1 MSYVFTTS
9 GILQQVAFLI
19 QRVNYGFGPCGLASQ
34 IQTEYLNPYLNVCF
48 MKSTMQSTM
57 ESRSTRQ
64 VWSLRKKN
72 EYFDAE
78 FVYAHYSNLVSFKI
92 NHGGYFSK
100 WPGRRYNNGK
110 VDFVDLID
118 CDEFSRHEINHMM
131 GMLGYKGGEHMYY
144 HFMVPETDLD
154 FGLEPL
160 GNDDD
165 IRKLLKYTS
174 KYKVIDVYI
183 EHGMTTLTN
192 YLKSPNGSNVVI
204 EELHDQESDDRIV
217 STVGNRVDEPFIEKQ
232 HVLGD
237 EQPVLD
243 DDVEDFDP
251 FYGLFGERDGNLHT
265 DMPPHNTEMQIE
277 VAPKDETFDDFYF
290 DHIDLET
297 IDMDDSDFES
307 GEDSDFDIERRRS
320 LHKLRKERKKESV
333 RTSFYVG
340 QLFGSKE
347 DARNAIT
354 NHSIETRRD
363 LWLEKNDGRRLR
375 VKCKGK
381 MVVIGGPSSVGPSS
395 VGPSSVGPS
404 SDGPT
409 CPWVLYISTVKD
421 DKSWVVKTYIDTH
434 NCLQS
439 RNVRQC
445 TTIFLSKQVEETI
458 VPNPEIPLKTL
469 AEGLEKKYRLGVSN
483 MKAYR
488 AKQIA
493 MKKVVG
499 DYAEQYAKLRD
510 YVLELQKSNPNT
522 TVKLQ
527 VEVECNLS
535 STTRQFKRIYI
546 CLGGLKQGFKA
557 IGKELLGLDGSFMKR
572 PYPGQILTAV
582 GVDPNQGI
590 YPLAYAVVE
599 AETTDSWSW
608 FLEILQD
615 DLDLN
620 RDSNFTFITD
630 RQKGIVPAMAR
641 VFPSA
646 EHRFCIRHIYE
657 NMKKQWKG
665 QVYKDQLWKCA
676 SATTVPQFKK
686 CMDVLKAI
694 NKDAHKWLNEIPYHY
709 WSRAHFT
716 GRAHCDV
723 LLNNMCEVFNRQLVN
738 GRDKPIILALEYIR
752 GYLMRRIVN
761 VQKAISKCHG
771 PLTPTATMLLSK
783 VKEEVS
789 QFVVEWNGKHEY
801 QVTGA
806 WGDQY
811 VVNARDK
818 TCTCRKWE
826 VCGIPCRH
834 VVAAIWNMTLN
845 GENVGLP
852 EHWVHHSYTLACW
865 KDAYEFKVGPVNG
878 QDLWPQHGC
887 PYKLTPPVHHT
898 QVGRPKK
905 KRRKAADESSQP
917 LVKGHKLSRSGK
929 TVTCAKCKK
938 KGHNSRS
945 CKGQEERAT

>member
-1 MSYVFTTS
+1 
-9 GILQQVAFLI
+9 
-19 QRVNYGFGPCGLASQ
+19 
-34 IQTEYLNPYLNVCF
+34 
-48 MKSTMQSTM
+48 M
-57 ESRSTRQ
+57 ESRKEESTRK
-64 VWSLRKKN
+64 VWNLRKKN

-78 FVYAHYSNLVSFKI
+78 FVYAHYTNLVSFKI

-118 CDEFSRHEINHMM
+118 CDEFNVHEIDHMV

-154 FGLEPL
+154 FGLQPL

-165 IRKLLKYTS
+165 IRELLKYTS

-183 EHGMTTLTN
+183 EHGMTALTN
-192 YLKSPNGSNVVI
+192 YLKSLMEVMLRLRNCMIRNLMIGMC
-204 EELHDQESDDRIV
+204 QR
-217 STVGNRVDEPFIEKQ
+217 
-232 HVLGD
+232 LGRKY
-237 EQPVLD
+237 
-243 DDVEDFDP
+243 FDP

-277 VAPKDETFDDFYF
+277 VAPKDETFDDFDF
-290 DHIDLET
+290 DHIDLEI

-320 LHKLRKERKKESV
+320 LHKLRKQRKKESV
-333 RTSFYVG
+333 TTSFYVG

-395 VGPSSVGPS
+395 
-404 SDGPT
+404 DGPT

-421 DKSWVVKTYIDTH
+421 DKSWVLKTYIDTH
-434 NCLQS
+434 KCLQS

-445 TTIFLSKQVEETI
+445 TATFLSKQVEETI
-458 VPNPEIPLKTL
+458 VPNPEIPLKAL
-469 AEGLEKKYRLGVSN
+469 AEGLEKKYRL
-483 MKAYR
+483 
-488 AKQIA
+488 
-493 MKKVVG
+493 
-499 DYAEQYAKLRD
+499 
-510 YVLELQKSNPNT
+510 ELQKSNPNT
-522 TVKLQ
+522 TLKLQ

-546 CLGGLKQGFKA
+546 HLGGLKQGFKA
-557 IGKELLGLDGSFMKR
+557 IGKELLGLDESIMKG

-665 QVYKDQLWKCA
+665 HVYKDQLWKCA
-676 SATTVPQFKK
+676 SATTAPQSKK
-686 CMDVLKAI
+686 CMDALKAI
-694 NKDAHKWLNEIPYHY
+694 NKDAHKWLNEIPYHH

-716 GRAHCDV
+716 CRAHCDV
-723 LLNNMCEVFNRQLVN
+723 LFNNMCEVFNRQLVN

-771 PLTPTATMLLSK
+771 PLTPAATMLLSK
-783 VKEEVS
+783 VKEEAS
-789 QFVVEWNGKHEY
+789 Q
-801 QVTGA
+801 
-806 WGDQY
+806 
-811 VVNARDK
+811 
-818 TCTCRKWE
+818 KWE

-834 VVAAIWNMTLN
+834 VVAAIWNMALN
-845 GENVGLP
+845 GENVGLR

-865 KDAYEFKVGPVNG
+865 KAAYEFKVGPVNG

-905 KRRKAADESSQP
+905 K
-917 LVKGHKLSRSGK
+917 
-929 TVTCAKCKK
+929 KK
-938 KGHNSRS
+938 KGS
-945 CKGQEERAT
+945 

>member
-1 MSYVFTTS
+1 
-9 GILQQVAFLI
+9 
-19 QRVNYGFGPCGLASQ
+19 
-34 IQTEYLNPYLNVCF
+34 
-48 MKSTMQSTM
+48 
-57 ESRSTRQ
+57 
-64 VWSLRKKN
+64 
-72 EYFDAE
+72 
-78 FVYAHYSNLVSFKI
+78 
-92 NHGGYFSK
+92 
-100 WPGRRYNNGK
+100 
-110 VDFVDLID
+110 
-118 CDEFSRHEINHMM
+118 
-131 GMLGYKGGEHMYY
+131 
-144 HFMVPETDLD
+144 
-154 FGLEPL
+154 
-160 GNDDD
+160 
-165 IRKLLKYTS
+165 
-174 KYKVIDVYI
+174 
-183 EHGMTTLTN
+183 
-192 YLKSPNGSNVVI
+192 
-204 EELHDQESDDRIV
+204 
-217 STVGNRVDEPFIEKQ
+217 
-232 HVLGD
+232 
-237 EQPVLD
+237 
-243 DDVEDFDP
+243 
-251 FYGLFGERDGNLHT
+251 
-265 DMPPHNTEMQIE
+265 
-277 VAPKDETFDDFYF
+277 
-290 DHIDLET
+290 
-297 IDMDDSDFES
+297 
-307 GEDSDFDIERRRS
+307 
-320 LHKLRKERKKESV
+320 
-333 RTSFYVG
+333 
-340 QLFGSKE
+340 
-347 DARNAIT
+347 
-354 NHSIETRRD
+354 
-363 LWLEKNDGRRLR
+363 
-375 VKCKGK
+375 
-381 MVVIGGPSSVGPSS
+381 
-395 VGPSSVGPS
+395 
-404 SDGPT
+404 
-409 CPWVLYISTVKD
+409 
-421 DKSWVVKTYIDTH
+421 
-434 NCLQS
+434 
-439 RNVRQC
+439 
-445 TTIFLSKQVEETI
+445 
-458 VPNPEIPLKTL
+458 
-469 AEGLEKKYRLGVSN
+469 

-546 CLGGLKQGFKA
+546 CLGGLKQ
-557 IGKELLGLDGSFMKR
+557 DGSFMKG

-646 EHRFCIRHIYE
+646 ERRFCIRHIYE

-686 CMDVLKAI
+686 CMDVLKDI
-694 NKDAHKWLNEIPYHY
+694 NKDAHKWLNEIPYHH

-716 GRAHCDV
+716 AHCDV

-783 VKEEVS
+783 VKEEAS

-811 VVNARDK
+811 VVNARDR

-834 VVAAIWNMTLN
+834 VVAAIWNMALN

-852 EHWVHHSYTLACW
+852 EHWLALSMAKTYSHNMGVHTNSHHLCIT
-865 KDAYEFKVGPVNG
+865 
-878 QDLWPQHGC
+878 H
-887 PYKLTPPVHHT
+887 KL
-898 QVGRPKK
+898 GGL
-905 KRRKAADESSQP
+905 RRKEERQLMNQAN

-929 TVTCAKCKK
+929 TITCAKCKK

>member
-1 MSYVFTTS
+1 
-9 GILQQVAFLI
+9 
-19 QRVNYGFGPCGLASQ
+19 
-34 IQTEYLNPYLNVCF
+34 
-48 MKSTMQSTM
+48 M
-57 ESRSTRQ
+57 ESRKEESTRQ
-64 VWSLRKKN
+64 VWNLRKKN

-118 CDEFSRHEINHMM
+118 CDEFNVHEIDHMV
-131 GMLGYKGGEHMYY
+131 GMLGYKG
-144 HFMVPETDLD
+144 
-154 FGLEPL
+154 

-183 EHGMTTLTN
+183 EHGMTALTN
-192 YLKSPNGSNVVI
+192 YLKSPNESNVVI
-204 EELHDQESDDRIV
+204 EELHDQESDDRNV

-232 HVLGD
+232 HVFDD

-243 DDVEDFDP
+243 DDLEDFDP
-251 FYGLFGERDGNLHT
+251 FYGLFGLRDGNLHT

-277 VAPKDETFDDFYF
+277 VAPKDETFDDFDF

-297 IDMDDSDFES
+297 IDMDNSDFES

-381 MVVIGGPSSVGPSS
+381 MVVIGGPSSFGDSSVGPSS
-395 VGPSSVGPS
+395 VGPSSDGPSSDRPS

-434 NCLQS
+434 KCLQS

-445 TTIFLSKQVEETI
+445 TATFLSKLVEETI
-458 VPNPEIPLKTL
+458 VPNPEIPLKAL

-510 YVLELQKSNPNT
+510 YGLELQKSNPNT

-546 CLGGLKQGFKA
+546 CLGGLKQGFEA
-557 IGKELLGLDGSFMKR
+557 IGKELLGLDGSFMKG

-590 YPLAYAVVE
+590 YPLAYVVVE

-630 RQKGIVPAMAR
+630 RQKEIVPAFAR
-641 VFPSA
+641 VFPST

-665 QVYKDQLWKCA
+665 Q
-676 SATTVPQFKK
+676 
-686 CMDVLKAI
+686 AI
-694 NKDAHKWLNEIPYHY
+694 NKYAHKWLNEIPYHH

-783 VKEEVS
+783 VKEEAS

-806 WGDQY
+806 GGDQY
-811 VVNARDK
+811 VVNARDR

-834 VVAAIWNMTLN
+834 VMATIWNMALN
-845 GENVGLP
+845 GENAGLP
-852 EHWVHHSYTLACW
+852 EHWVHNSYTLACW
-865 KDAYEFKVGPVNG
+865 KAVYEFKVGPVNG
-878 QDLWPQHGC
+878 QGHNMGVHTNSHHLCITH
-887 PYKLTPPVHHT
+887 KL
-898 QVGRPKK
+898 GGLRK
-905 KRRKAADESSQP
+905 KRRKASDESSQP
-917 LVKGHKLSRSGK
+917 LVKRHKLSRSGK
-929 TVTCAKCKK
+929 TVSCAKCKK